1 MSDSP
6 CLTLSSVQ
14 FSYSPFFLAFLLSC
28 LLSYPNHSLLTK
40 SHSRPS
46 AVANVS
52 LSYLRMSDP
61 SATPVGSTFMTSS
74 PPPHSNQEAVNPFP
88 EETSFEEGQIVMLS
102 IPAKLRQSTKSAK
115 LPCRVTGKVN
125 KVYSLATSINQTL
138 TNSLLGL
145 YPYHTMGSNQGP
157 PPSKSNCFKWIKSL
171 LGRTYPKR
179 GNPRLFGNPC

>member
-61 SATPVGSTFMTSS
+61 RAT
-74 PPPHSNQEAVNPFP
+74 
-88 EETSFEEGQIVMLS
+88 
-102 IPAKLRQSTKSAK
+102 PAKLRQSTKSAK